1 MFFKDFV
8 SVKRQK
14 IKRGASQTYDTPSS
28 LLTIRI
34 LKTYLNR
41 LRNITK
47 YLLKIVSC
55 IKLFNTRDFLIL
67 NIFSYFCN
75 VFCISYEETQSNNI
89 ENERIFS

>member
-1 MFFKDFV
+1 M
-8 SVKRQK
+8 
-14 IKRGASQTYDTPSS
+14 
-28 LLTIRI
+28 
-34 LKTYLNR
+34 